1 MVRFRDARRY
11 FRRIHHQEERS
22 LSEAAEPQLLPPAAD
37 VYSLPRLAF
46 RKLVHWASYKF
57 ILKSARTRYTRVG
70 DLSLA
75 VPPTVFHPGIFVTS
89 RMFAGYLRRLDLREK
104 SVAEIGTG
112 SGVLAL
118 AAAKAG
124 ARSVL
129 ALDINPT
136 AVAAAAYNAERN
148 GVAAKV
154 SVMLSNLF
162 SAVAAEARFDVII
175 SSPPSFAGEPR
186 DIADRAWHAGPDY
199 RDITALFEQ
208 AYGHLAPDGE
218 VFILLSSDS
227 NIGLMEALARRAG
240 FIWTKVHARSIIV
253 ETFIIFRLTRAR

>member
-1 MVRFRDARRY
+1 M
-11 FRRIHHQEERS
+11 
-22 LSEAAEPQLLPPAAD
+22 
-37 VYSLPRLAF
+37 
-46 RKLVHWASYKF
+46 
-57 ILKSARTRYTRVG
+57 
-70 DLSLA
+70 
-75 VPPTVFHPGIFVTS
+75 
-89 RMFAGYLRRLDLREK
+89 REK

-112 SGVLAL
+112 TGVLAL

-129 ALDINPT
+129 ALDINPR
-136 AVAAAAYNAERN
+136 AVEAAAYNAERN
-148 GVAAKV
+148 GVAARV

-208 AYGHLAPDGE
+208 AYWHLAPDGE
-218 VFILLSSDS
+218 VFILLSSDT

-240 FIWTKVHARSIIV
+240 FIWKKVYARSIIV